1 MDKIHC
7 KLIPFHNIHFNSQQI
22 HFISMLNI
30 FFLSLSR
37 SLPCPIVF
45 KSGALWL
52 CALWMAI
59 ANSWA
64 QRSSSHVT
72 VKIFNKTDFVGLI
85 GILTGWAT
93 HYSRYK
99 ACLYSRGGWFYVGKT
114 LYWFSLSCSSFSHD
128 SHINCHGGH
137 PIAFALAFG
146 HGINFNFQM
155 QFNCDTHY
163 MFFQFIRY
171 SLKRGCEIKSR
182 ETARTCS
189 LSACAEFILR
199 NEYSVYTRFLLRW
212 KVHSKFR
219 AGTKTKLIIIR
230 LLEL

>member
-1 MDKIHC
+1 
-7 KLIPFHNIHFNSQQI
+7 
-22 HFISMLNI
+22 MLNI

-137 PIAFALAFG
+137 PIAVALAFG

-155 QFNCDTHY
+155 QFNCDTHL
-163 MFFQFIRY
+163 FFPIYWILTQTWLRDKIPRDGKDLLPKCLCGIHFAEWIFCLY
-171 SLKRGCEIKSR
+171 AISSTLK
-182 ETARTCS
+182 
-189 LSACAEFILR
+189 SAQQISSWNKNKADY
-199 NEYSVYTRFLLRW
+199 N
-212 KVHSKFR
+212 
-219 AGTKTKLIIIR
+219 
-230 LLEL
+230 

>member
-1 MDKIHC
+1 MKLINSGIYWI
-7 KLIPFHNIHFNSQQI
+7 KFIVNLIPFHNIHFNSQQI

-30 FFLSLSR
+30 FF
-37 SLPCPIVF
+37 SLPLF
-45 KSGALWL
+45 ALPHRFQVRCSL
-52 CALWMAI
+52 VVCALNGNS

-85 GILTGWAT
+85 GILNGWAT

-137 PIAFALAFG
+137 PIAYALAFG

-155 QFNCDTHY
+155 QFNCDTQY
-163 MFFQFIRY
+163 LFFFFFNLLDTH
-171 SLKRGCEIKSR
+171 SNVA
-182 ETARTCS
+182 AR
-189 LSACAEFILR
+189 
-199 NEYSVYTRFLLRW
+199 
-212 KVHSKFR
+212 
-219 AGTKTKLIIIR
+219 
-230 LLEL
+230 